1 MMKAFELSTLL
12 KLGVPYIVFFF
23 APITAALAG
32 LGVLIFAD
40 VITGC
45 KAAKVRGEEI
55 RSNRMARTVSKIIF
69 YSIAIILSRVM
80 EVAFIDFI
88 PLAQITAGYIAVVEF
103 KSNLENIASI
113 TGVDVWKHLMK
124 KIEGWSKRA

>member
-1 MMKAFELSTLL
+1 MKAFKLSTLIT
-12 KLGVPYIVFFF
+12 LGIPYIVFFF
-23 APITAALAG
+23 APIAAALAA

-55 RSNRMARTVSKIIF
+55 QSNRMARTVSKIIF

-80 EVAFIDFI
+80 EVVFIDFI
-88 PLAQITAGYIAVVEF
+88 PVAQITAGYIAIVEF
-103 KSNLENIASI
+103 KSNIENIGSI
-113 TGVDVWKHLMK
+113 TGVDIWKHLMK
-124 KIEGWSKRA
+124 KIEGWSKRV

>member
-1 MMKAFELSTLL
+1 MKAFEISTIL

-23 APITAALAG
+23 APITASLIG

-88 PLAQITAGYIAVVEF
+88 PLAQMTAGYIAIVEF
-103 KSNLENIASI
+103 KSNMENIASI

-124 KIEGWSKRA
+124 KIEGWSKRV

>member
-1 MMKAFELSTLL
+1 MKAFEIGTIV
-12 KLGVPYIVFFF
+12 KLGVPYLVFFF
-23 APITAALAG
+23 APITAAMFGLA
-32 LGVLIFAD
+32 VLIFAD

-55 RSNRMARTVSKIIF
+55 RSNRLARTVSKIIF

-80 EVAFIDFI
+80 EVSFMDWMPVAK
-88 PLAQITAGYIAVVEF
+88 LTAGYIAIVEF
-103 KSNLENIASI
+103 KSNMENIATI
-113 TGVDVWKHLMK
+113 TGVDIWKHLMT

>member
-1 MMKAFELSTLL
+1 MKAFEMSTLL

-23 APITAALAG
+23 APITAAIIGLA
-32 LGVLIFAD
+32 VLIFFD

-45 KAAKVRGEEI
+45 RAAQLRGEEI

-80 EVAFIDFI
+80 EVSFMDWMPVAK
-88 PLAQITAGYIAVVEF
+88 LTAGYIAVVEF
-103 KSNLENIASI
+103 KSNMENIASI
-113 TGVDVWKHLMK
+113 TGVDIWKHLMS

>member
-1 MMKAFELSTLL
+1 MKAFEIGTIV
-12 KLGVPYIVFFF
+12 KLGVPYLVFFF
-23 APITAALAG
+23 APITAAMVGLA
-32 LGVLIFAD
+32 VLIFAD

-55 RSNRMARTVSKIIF
+55 RSNRLARTVSKIIF

-80 EVAFIDFI
+80 EVSFMDWMPVAK
-88 PLAQITAGYIAVVEF
+88 LTAGYIAIVEF
-103 KSNLENIASI
+103 KSNMENIATI
-113 TGVDVWKHLMK
+113 TGVDIWKHLMT

>member
-1 MMKAFELSTLL
+1 MKAFEISTIA
-12 KLGVPYIVFFF
+12 KLGIPYMVFFF
-23 APITAALAG
+23 APITAAMVGLA
-32 LGVLIFAD
+32 VLIFAD

-55 RSNRMARTVSKIIF
+55 RSNRLARTVSKIIF

-80 EVAFIDFI
+80 EVSFMEWLPVAK
-88 PLAQITAGYIAVVEF
+88 LTAGYIAIVEF
-103 KSNLENIASI
+103 KSNMENIATI
-113 TGVDVWKHLMK
+113 TGVDIWKHLMT

>member
-1 MMKAFELSTLL
+1 MKAFKLSTLIT
-12 KLGVPYIVFFF
+12 LGIPYIVFFF

-55 RSNRMARTVSKIIF
+55 QSNRMARTVSKIIF

-80 EVAFIDFI
+80 EVVFIDFI
-88 PLAQITAGYIAVVEF
+88 PVAQITAGYIAIVEF
-103 KSNLENIASI
+103 KSNIENIGSI
-113 TGVDVWKHLMK
+113 TGVDIWKHLMT

>member
-1 MMKAFELSTLL
+1 MKAFELSTLL
-12 KLGVPYIVFFF
+12 KLGVPFIVFFF
-23 APITAALAG
+23 APITTGLIG

-88 PLAQITAGYIAVVEF
+88 PLAQMTAGYIAIVEF
-103 KSNLENIASI
+103 KSNMENIASI

>member
-1 MMKAFELSTLL
+1 MKAFEISTIV

-23 APITAALAG
+23 APITAAMAG
-32 LGVLIFAD
+32 LAVLIFAD

-55 RSNRMARTVSKIIF
+55 RSNRLARTVSKIIF

-80 EVAFIDFI
+80 EVSFMEWLPIAK
-88 PLAQITAGYIAVVEF
+88 LTAGYIAVVEF
-103 KSNLENIASI
+103 KSNMENIASI
-113 TGVDVWKHLMK
+113 TGVDIWKHLMT

>member
-1 MMKAFELSTLL
+1 MRAFEIGTIV
-12 KLGVPYIVFFF
+12 KLGVPYLVFFF
-23 APITAALAG
+23 APITAAMVG

-45 KAAKVRGEEI
+45 RAAKLRGEEI

-80 EVAFIDFI
+80 EVSFMEWI
-88 PLAQITAGYIAVVEF
+88 PIAKLTAGYIAVVEF
-103 KSNLENIASI
+103 KSNMENIASI
-113 TGVDVWKHLMK
+113 TGVDVWKHLMT

>member
-1 MMKAFELSTLL
+1 MRAFELSTLL

-23 APITAALAG
+23 APITASLIG

-88 PLAQITAGYIAVVEF
+88 PLAQMTAGYIAIVEF
-103 KSNLENIASI
+103 KSNMENIASI

-124 KIEGWSKRA
+124 KIEGWSNRA

>member
-1 MMKAFELSTLL
+1 MKAFEISTLI
-12 KLGVPYIVFFF
+12 KLGIPYIVFFF
-23 APITAALAG
+23 APITAAMFGLAI
-32 LGVLIFAD
+32 LIFAD

-45 KAAKVRGEEI
+45 KAAQLRGEEI

-80 EVAFIDFI
+80 EVSFMEWLPVAK
-88 PLAQITAGYIAVVEF
+88 LTAGYIAVVEF
-103 KSNLENIASI
+103 KSNMENIASI
-113 TGVDVWKHLMK
+113 TGVNIWKHLMT

>member
-1 MMKAFELSTLL
+1 MKAFEISTVL
-12 KLGVPYIVFFF
+12 KLGIPYIVFFF
-23 APITAALAG
+23 APIVLALAG

-80 EVAFIDFI
+80 EVSFMEWLPIAK
-88 PLAQITAGYIAVVEF
+88 LTAGYIAVVEF
-103 KSNLENIASI
+103 KSNMENIASI
-113 TGVDVWKHLMK
+113 TGVDVWKHLMS

>member
-1 MMKAFELSTLL
+1 MKAFELSTLL

-23 APITAALAG
+23 APITAGLIG

-69 YSIAIILSRVM
+69 YSIAIILSRLM

-124 KIEGWSKRA
+124 KIEGWSKRV